1 VYRIGLRGFIVL
13 RLEGFFNGL
22 CRITDPAEMTILRD
36 TNSTK
41 RFHSGWDICV
51 RSTEE
56 CALPRA
62 SALLKILIF
71 FEHFITNQ
79 RGIVTLHRN
88 VDIVKNL
95 LLRFAKCVKM

>member
-1 VYRIGLRGFIVL
+1 VCRIGLRRFIVL

-51 RSTEE
+51 RSTE

-71 FEHFITNQ
+71 FEDFKLIK
-79 RGIVTLHRN
+79 GGLLHCTALCILSKIWFYVLQN
-88 VDIVKNL
+88 V
-95 LLRFAKCVKM
+95 

>member
-1 VYRIGLRGFIVL
+1 MCRIGLRGYIVL

-51 RSTEE
+51 RSTKDVHYLEQ
-56 CALPRA
+56 R
-62 SALLKILIF
+62 SFLIF
-71 FEHFITNQ
+71 FTFLNILDRIQ
-79 RGIVTLHRN
+79 RG
-88 VDIVKNL
+88 L
-95 LLRFAKCVKM
+95 LNCTDKIR